1 MIDRRIFKDCFVF
14 QGSDNV
20 VECHYESGTVIA
32 KRSQNTGKMNIA
44 AVSTYLPCLINSII
58 VRFISFLS

>member
-44 AVSTYLPCLINSII
+44 AVST
-58 VRFISFLS
+58 